1 MQHLSAQFD
10 ITAGGQSS
18 DSAGLV
24 WSYFS
29 FNILHFTLHSARNLV
44 TCAPVQVPGSG
55 RGGHQNRHVQFC

>member
-18 DSAGLV
+18 ADLV
-24 WSYFS
+24 LIF
-29 FNILHFTLHSARNLV
+29 IQHFTLHSARNLV

>member
-18 DSAGLV
+18 ADLV
-24 WSYFS
+24 LIFIQHY
-29 FNILHFTLHSARNLV
+29 HFTLHSARNLV